1 MKTKSKLIK
10 CLAMLFVAMFFV
22 VTLSTSGVEAATAK
36 KKNGWVGSGNDWKF
50 YFTDGTYAK
59 DEILIVGKN
68 HYVFNPQGKLIYGQ
82 NQYFAGLYV
91 NKNGYTYETCKNVG
105 QWKKVNGYIRW
116 VDGSWYPKN
125 CSYRI
130 NNTTYYFDKQ
140 GYLLTKKNGT
150 RIKPGVKASNGK
162 TYTIGSVT
170 KYLPIKMAKL
180 KNGKYTHIDTPL
192 KTVIKNKVSVLYER

>member
-10 CLAMLFVAMFFV
+10 CLAMIFVAMFFI

-36 KKNGWVGSGNDWKF
+36 KNGWVGSGNNWKF
-50 YFTDGTYAK
+50 YFADGTYAK
-59 DEILIVGKN
+59 DEILIIGKN
-68 HYVFNPQGKLIYGQ
+68 HYVFDPQGKLVYGQ

-125 CSYRI
+125 GSYRI

-150 RIKPGVKASNGK
+150 RIKPSVKASNGK

-170 KYLPIKMAKL
+170 KSLPIKIDKI
-180 KNGKYTHIDTPL
+180 KNGKYTHVNTPL
-192 KTVIKNKVSVLYER
+192 KTVIKNKVSILYAR